1 MGRGHDFSPLEK
13 QAENGSI
20 VFRNFNKF
28 VNQKYGANSLEN
40 LIKSNNTDKY
50 KINKI
55 NVWWEDYENQN
66 K

>member
-1 MGRGHDFSPLEK
+1 MTNFALAGWLYG
-13 QAENGSI
+13 
-20 VFRNFNKF
+20 NFNKF